1 MWNGGTPGGRC
12 RRFLL
17 RALLCVRGASCVGT
31 DEGTSAE
38 VLISA
43 TQRNPTAT
51 ARVYEIMPRIR
62 RTVSSVVAAATL
74 AAGLA
79 AAPASA
85 ASDIAAPQLLS
96 ATTDSDDVTL
106 RAVGVDRMRVR
117 VHVTDRS
124 GVANV
129 AMFAM
134 PERMPDDFLANV
146 DPDGD
151 GEPDEAALGA
161 LAEVFSIRELRLV
174 SGTARDGVWSGT
186 VLLSRRT
193 AVGPYSVSLMAM
205 DKVGNMA
212 MSTAAAHF
220 TARWRTAVRGLDVS
234 PEGAAPGSAVTVAG
248 RLMHVTSAG
257 WEGFGNRGLKVQFRP
272 AGSSTWTTKGA
283 VRSRADGTFS
293 NSTKFHANRTG
304 AWRVTF
310 AGGKLNAPST
320 SGADAVAVG

>member
-1 MWNGGTPGGRC
+1 M
-12 RRFLL
+12 F
-17 RALLCVRGASCVGT
+17 
-31 DEGTSAE
+31 
-38 VLISA
+38 
-43 TQRNPTAT
+43 
-51 ARVYEIMPRIR
+51 RIR
-62 RTVSSVVAAATL
+62 RTVSSVAAGSLAAATL
-74 AAGLA
+74 AAASA

-106 RAVGVDRMRVR
+106 RAVGVDRVRVR
-117 VHVTDRS
+117 VHITDRS

-174 SGTARDGVWSGT
+174 SGTARDGVWGGT
-186 VLLSRRT
+186 VPLSRRA

-212 MSTAAAHF
+212 MSTAAAEF
-220 TARWRTAVRGLDVS
+220 TARWRTAVRGFDVS

-257 WEGFGNRGLKVQFRP
+257 WEGFGNRELKVQFRP

-293 NSTKFHANRTG
+293 NSTKFHATRTG

-310 AGGKLNAPST
+310 AGGKLNAAST
-320 SGADAVAVG
+320 SGAVAVG